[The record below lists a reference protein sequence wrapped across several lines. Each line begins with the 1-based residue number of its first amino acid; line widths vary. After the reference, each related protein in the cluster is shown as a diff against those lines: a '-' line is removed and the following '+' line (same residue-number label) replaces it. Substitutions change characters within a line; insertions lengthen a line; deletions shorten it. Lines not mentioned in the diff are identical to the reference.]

1 MRLLYLPSR
10 ATARRARYLVIAH
23 LSGRH
28 GILTLGRAL
37 SIVNRTDYLYRSGVS
52 RRVWCW
58 MPTNMDAVCYTEAR
72 DHLADLWDRAVENR
86 ETIRLTRRGVAPVV
100 LLAADEYDGLLE
112 TAHLLRS
119 PANAARLLSALERA
133 RASEDTPRP
142 LDELRAE
149 LDRAE
154 ET

>member
-1 MRLLYLPSR
+1 
-10 ATARRARYLVIAH
+10 
-23 LSGRH
+23 
-28 GILTLGRAL
+28 
-37 SIVNRTDYLYRSGVS
+37 
-52 RRVWCW
+52 
-58 MPTNMDAVCYTEAR
+58 MPTNMDAVSYTEAR

-86 ETIRLTRRGVAPVV
+86 ETIRLTRRGVASVV

-133 RASEDTPRP
+133 RVSEDTPRP